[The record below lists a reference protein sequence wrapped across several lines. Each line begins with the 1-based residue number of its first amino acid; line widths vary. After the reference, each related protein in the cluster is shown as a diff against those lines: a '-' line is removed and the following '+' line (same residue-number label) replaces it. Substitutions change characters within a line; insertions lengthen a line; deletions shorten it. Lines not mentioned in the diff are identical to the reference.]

1 LGVVGI
7 DPSAAFGA
15 FVGIGLAVAFEG
27 IGVVAGIAP
36 SVAGAMTARWE
47 VSMAAGARAGIGK
60 VVFGS
65 FWIRGGIGSQ
75 LNNLNGRER
84 WNTTLWYLISQKS
97 QVDDINTSALLTLP
111 P

>member
-1 LGVVGI
+1 MGVVGI

-15 FVGIGLAVAFEG
+15 FVGIGLAVAFEVAVVVVG

-65 FWIRGGIGSQ
+65 FWIRGGIGSR

-84 WNTTLWYLISQKS
+84 WCQDLGPRRGRPVQ
-97 QVDDINTSALLTLP
+97 
-111 P
+111 

>member
-15 FVGIGLAVAFEG
+15 FVGIGLAVAFEVA
-27 IGVVAGIAP
+27 VV
-36 SVAGAMTARWE
+36 VVGAMTVRWE

-65 FWIRGGIGSQ
+65 FWIRGGIGSR
-75 LNNLNGRER
+75 LNNLNGRGR
-84 WNTTLWYLISQKS
+84 WNTTLWYLIPPKS
-97 QVDDINTSALLTLP
+97 QVDDRNTSALPTLP